1 MSSASTAGT
10 PKFSRVSMR
19 TSSAPDSTEGMTIGS
34 VIVRNVRARDEPSPW
49 AASSTETSTA
59 LRPATVG
66 SST

>member
-10 PKFSRVSMR
+10 PKFSIVSMN
-19 TSSAPDSTEGMTIGS
+19 TNSAPDSTDGITIGR
-34 VIVRNVRARDEPSPW
+34 VTVRNVRASEEPRFW
-49 AASSTETSTA
+49 AASSTERSTA